1 MPEMQN
7 FGEYSLNARL
17 FSLVSFDELVETP
30 QALHCFCKVYFLKI
44 HACLERYNRV

>member
-1 MPEMQN
+1 MQN

-30 QALHCFCKVYFLKI
+30 QALYCFCKVYFLKI